1 MKMLEV
7 RLLGSFE
14 ITYQKETVA
23 IPSRPAQSLFAYLIL
38 SAGSSHRREKLA
50 GLLWPD
56 SLEETARD
64 NLRHALWRIRKA
76 LPSKLITEYL
86 IADNLTIAFNGS
98 AEYWLDVTPLEKA
111 DENASSDELM
121 TILSAYRGELL
132 PGFYDDWVVLEREHL
147 YSIFEHTMARLLS
160 ILKEEKRWLE
170 ILDWGERWIK
180 LGQKPE
186 PAFRALLSAHAA
198 TGDMSKVA
206 ATYER
211 CVKSLREFGVEPSE
225 QTRLLY
231 KELKSG
237 KETVGTQ
244 NKPFSIPSKQKPET
258 ITNIPVP
265 LTSFIGREKELK
277 EIERLLSN
285 SRLLTLT
292 GSGGVGKTRL
302 AIKTASDL
310 IKKFKDGVFWVDL
323 VSLSDENLIPQEI
336 AQALHIRET
345 PQESLLETLKD
356 HLKMKELLIVLDN
369 CEHLIRACAQYA
381 EQLLAACPKVKIL
394 ATSIEALGLFNETI
408 WQVPSLPLPKMEQ
421 TIPLQELRE
430 FASIALFVERAG
442 YAKSGFALTE
452 QNVRS
457 VAQIC
462 QRLDGIP
469 LAIELAAAR
478 NKVLSVDEIAA
489 RLDDRFSLLT
499 AGSRTAIPRHQT
511 LRATIDWSHDLLSE
525 QERILFRRQA
535 VFAGG
540 FTLEA
545 AEAVCSFGELK
556 RSDILE
562 LLGRLVDKSLVIVEQ
577 AATTGETRYRLLET
591 IRQYALE
598 KLAGI
603 GEAREIRDQHLDF
616 FVKLADQAESY
627 IFGDQSAVRFKWL
640 DQELDNIRAAI
651 EWSTNSGK
659 AVAALQITGALVYFW
674 FAHGYHG
681 SEWNDRVQQALAR
694 PEGRERTLARAK
706 ALNGIGFMYWADIY
720 PMDKRSELEEA
731 LSIGRELGDHW
742 NIATALR
749 NLGLTENI
757 KGNYQQAQTLLEQS
771 LAIWRD
777 MGPEGKMG
785 RSWTLIFLGD
795 GALNQGESELARSYY
810 EEAKTILREIGDIN
824 FLAYLVRRL
833 GQLAWREGDNEKA
846 IALCRESLNL
856 NRGVGDARG
865 MVACLAGFAAIAVIQ
880 GRFERAAGLM
890 SAVEKQLS
898 SFGIR
903 LLHLDRIEYD
913 RNLSLLFEKLDE
925 KTLARF
931 WAKGKGISLEQAIAF
946 AMEAA

>member
-1 MKMLEV
+1 MLEV

-14 ITYQKETVA
+14 ITYRKEVVA

-38 SAGSSHRREKLA
+38 SAGTSHRREKLA

-76 LPSKLITEYL
+76 FPSNLKTEYL
-86 IADNLTIAFNGS
+86 FADNLAITFNGS
-98 AEYWLDVTPLEKA
+98 AEYWLDVTALEEA
-111 DENASSDELM
+111 DENASADELM
-121 TILSAYRGELL
+121 KILLSYRGELL
-132 PGFYDDWVVLEREHL
+132 PGFYDEWVILEREHL
-147 YSIFEHTMARLLS
+147 NSVFEHTMARLLS
-160 ILKEEKRWLE
+160 VMKEEKRWLE

-180 LGQKPE
+180 LGRKPE

-198 TGDMSKVA
+198 MGDMSKVA
-206 ATYER
+206 ATYDR
-211 CVKSLREFGVEPSE
+211 CVKSLGEIGFEPSE
-225 QTRLLY
+225 DTRLLY
-231 KELKSG
+231 KDLKSG
-237 KETVGTQ
+237 KQTSGARNEA
-244 NKPFSIPSKQKPET
+244 FSISPKQNSSS

-265 LTSFIGREKELK
+265 LTSFIGREKELI
-277 EIERLLSN
+277 EIERLLST

-302 AIKTASDL
+302 AIKTASDS
-310 IKKFKDGVFWVDL
+310 IKNFKDGVFWVDL

-336 AQALHIRET
+336 AQALHLHGM
-345 PQESLLETLKD
+345 PQESLLETLKGY
-356 HLKMKELLIVLDN
+356 LKLKNLLIVLDN

-381 EQLLAACPKVKIL
+381 EQLLAACPKLKIL

-408 WQVPSLPLPKMEQ
+408 WHVPSLALPEMQ
-421 TIPLQELRE
+421 RSISLQEFRG
-430 FASIALFVERAG
+430 FASIELFDERASH
-442 YAKSGFALTE
+442 ARSDFALTE

-478 NKVLSVDEIAA
+478 IKVLSVDEIAS

-525 QERILFRRQA
+525 QERILFRRLA

-577 AATTGETRYRLLET
+577 ASKTGETRYRLLET
-591 IRQYALE
+591 IRQYAHE

-616 FVKLADQAESY
+616 FVKLAEQAESY
-627 IFGDQSAVRFKWL
+627 IFGDQSAVRFKRL
-640 DQELDNIRAAI
+640 DPELDNIRAAI
-651 EWSTNSGK
+651 EWSTSSGK
-659 AVAALQITGALVYFW
+659 AVAALQIVGSLAYFW
-674 FAHGYHG
+674 FARGLHA
-681 SEWNDRVQQALAR
+681 SEWHDHTQQALAR
-694 PEGRERTLARAK
+694 PEGMARTLARAK

-720 PMDKRSELEEA
+720 PTDKRSELEEA
-731 LSIGRELGDHW
+731 LSIGRELGDLW

-749 NLGLTENI
+749 NLGLTEII
-757 KGNYQQAQTLLEQS
+757 KENYQQAQTLLEQS

-777 MGPEGKMG
+777 MGLEGKLG

-795 GALNQGESELARSYY
+795 VALNQGKSELARSYY
-810 EEAKTILREIGDIN
+810 EEAKTFLAEIGDLN

-833 GQLAWREGDNEKA
+833 GQLASRDGDNEKA
-846 IALCRESLNL
+846 IALCTESLNL
-856 NRGVGDARG
+856 NLEVGSTPG
-865 MVACLAGFAAIAVIQ
+865 MIACLAGFAAIAMAQ
-880 GRFERAAGLM
+880 GRFERAARLM
-890 SAVEKQLS
+890 SATEKQLS
-898 SFGIR
+898 SIGIR
-903 LLHLDRIEYD
+903 LFYMDKIEYD
-913 RNLSLLFEKLDE
+913 CNLPLLAEKLDE
-925 KTLARF
+925 KTLTRF
-931 WAKGKGISLEQAIAF
+931 WTQGKGMTLEQAIAF
-946 AMEAA
+946 ALEEA